1 MKLTKKL
8 TLFSLASATMILFQN
23 CKNTNFIQVQNETQS
38 SITQDGVIQLPVE
51 LDTPKTLDPVDQ
63 PITQTPNSPDS
74 VPTPT
79 TQNPPTP
86 IPDQAPVAQNPPTPI
101 QNPTPVAQSKLGDC
115 GTMYSTTID
124 GGEGSDSYF
133 GLLVAGRQT
142 IPTLIVRPGDGKD
155 IADITMQQGSDAYKN
170 FALQFS
176 NSEPLYIGIFRADNA
191 QIEMGFK
198 CSQFITTTSSVAA
211 GKTYS
216 YNGCNLD
223 TDLISAKLAPGQSM
237 LFRAGAFS
245 KSDIEN
251 GAAVVRNFSACVRVQ
266 RALN

>member
-8 TLFSLASATMILFQN
+8 TVPIFSILIFAALQS
-23 CKNTNFIQVQNETQS
+23 CKNANFIQVQDESQS
-38 SITQDGVIQLPVE
+38 ANTQDASIELPTE
-51 LDTPKTLDPVDQ
+51 LETPATVDPVIR
-63 PITQTPNSPDS
+63 PPVTQTPATPDPI
-74 VPTPT
+74 PTPV
-79 TQNPPTP
+79 TQSPPTP
-86 IPDQAPVAQNPPTPI
+86 SPLPE
-101 QNPTPVAQSKLGDC
+101 AQSKLGDC
-115 GTMYSTTID
+115 GTIYSTTID
-124 GGEGSDSYF
+124 GGQGSDSYF

-155 IADITMQQGSDAYKN
+155 HADITMQQGSDAYKN

-176 NSEPLYIGIFRADNA
+176 NSELLYIGIFRADNA
-191 QIEMGFK
+191 HIEMGFK

-216 YNGCNLD
+216 YNGCTLD
-223 TDLISAKLAPGQSM
+223 TDLISEKLVPGQSM

-245 KSDIEN
+245 KSDIDN
-251 GAAVVRNFSACVRVQ
+251 GAPAVRNFSTCVRIQ

>member
-23 CKNTNFIQVQNETQS
+23 CKNTNFIQVQDEAHS
-38 SITQDGVIQLPVE
+38 SITQDTVIQLPIE
-51 LDTPKTLDPVDQ
+51 LDTPKALAPVEQ
-63 PITQTPNSPDS
+63 PITQIPNPPDS

-79 TQNPPTP
+79 IQNPPTQV
-86 IPDQAPVAQNPPTPI
+86 PDQAPVAQNQPTPS
-101 QNPTPVAQSKLGDC
+101 PVPVAQSKLGDC
-115 GTMYSTTID
+115 GTTYSTTID
-124 GGEGSDSYF
+124 GGQGSDSYF

-155 IADITMQQGSDAYKN
+155 SADITMQQGSDAYKN

-191 QIEMGFK
+191 HIEMGFK

-216 YNGCNLD
+216 YNGCSLD

-245 KSDIEN
+245 KSDIDN
-251 GAAVVRNFSACVRVQ
+251 GAAIVRNFSACVRVQ
-266 RALN
+266 RAVN